1 MWVFSRYGFF
11 SCTCDTKHGA
21 LNTNVIMVR
30 ARVKEHIENLQKK
43 FTDLK
48 SIEIQYSLKY
58 DYQYRIYVPK
68 EIWAKIVSEIVIE
81 TDYGNFKSA
90 VGGDGNYHQLL
101 SEVWCIMSALE

>member
-1 MWVFSRYGFF
+1 
-11 SCTCDTKHGA
+11 
-21 LNTNVIMVR
+21 MVR
-30 ARVKEHIENLQKK
+30 ARVKEHIENLQKR
-43 FTDLK
+43 FPDLE
-48 SIEIQYSLKY
+48 SLEIQYSLKY